1 MPDINF
7 ALILPELILASFG
20 LLILVADLIWRE
32 KNHNVLAWGT
42 LVGLV
47 LAFAAT
53 LTLWGIHAS
62 LFAEMYVVDLFSTFF
77 KLFAAVTGIFIVLI
91 SMDYLR
97 SRTPYR
103 GEFFA
108 LFTFAVLAM
117 MMMASS
123 VSLLTIYLSIEFL
136 SYMSYLLTGFL
147 REDKKSNEAA
157 IKYFLYGAI
166 TSAVMLYG
174 LSLLY
179 GVSGS
184 LNLTDIARV
193 LTNPLDPGTRIIA
206 LASTVLVFTGLGF
219 KISMVPFHQWAPDVY
234 EGAPTPVTA
243 FLSVGSK
250 ALGFAVLLR
259 VALVVLPPWIFPIV
273 TPTETQINIV
283 PLLLTFVSIVT
294 MTLGNLVALRQT
306 NVKRMLA
313 YSSIAQAGYILIG
326 VVALNRPDASPFAGL
341 SAVLIY
347 LFAYLFTNLGAFICV
362 IAIEN
367 ATGIVEIPQYAGLVK
382 RAPLV
387 AALFVVFF
395 LSLVGIPP
403 TAGFIGKFFVFGA
416 ALREGHLILAV
427 IGIINSVISVF
438 YYFSIVR
445 AAFFEEAKDAT
456 PIRLAPAITL
466 SLVASAAVVILV
478 AVYPEPLLNLA
489 AWSMAM
495 VK

>member
-1 MPDINF
+1 MPDVNF
-7 ALILPELILASFG
+7 TLILPELILAIFG
-20 LLILVADLIWRE
+20 LAILVADLIWRE
-32 KNHNVLAWGT
+32 KGRHALAWLSLLGF
-42 LVGLV
+42 V

-53 LTLWGIHAS
+53 ISIWGVNAS
-62 LFAEMYVVDLFSTFF
+62 LFANMYVVDLFSTFF
-77 KLFAAVTGIFIVLI
+77 KLLAAITGILIVLVSI
-91 SMDYLR
+91 DYLR
-97 SRTPYR
+97 ARTPYR

-108 LFTFAVLAM
+108 LFTFAILAM

-123 VSLLTIYLSIEFL
+123 ASLLMIYLSIEFL
-136 SYMSYLLTGFL
+136 SFMSYLLTGFL

-179 GVSGS
+179 GISGS
-184 LNLTDIARV
+184 LNLNDIARAFASSV
-193 LTNPLDPGTRIIA
+193 DPTTRVVALVSTALVIA
-206 LASTVLVFTGLGF
+206 GLGF
-219 KISMVPFHQWAPDVY
+219 KLSLVPFHQWAPDVY
-234 EGAPTPVTA
+234 EGAPTPITA

-250 ALGFAVLLR
+250 AVGFAVLLR
-259 VALVVLPPWIFPIV
+259 LIMVALPQLIAPLPNPLVKELPPLIW
-273 TPTETQINIV
+273 
-283 PLLLTFVSIVT
+283 LLTFVSIVT
-294 MTLGNLVALRQT
+294 MTLGNLVALRQS

-326 VVALNRPDASPFAGL
+326 VVALNLKDTSAFAGL
-341 SAVLIY
+341 NAVLIY
-347 LFAYLFTNLGAFICV
+347 IFAYLFTNLGAFVCV

-367 ATGIVEIPQYAGLVK
+367 TTGIVEIPQYAGLVK

-387 AALFVVFF
+387 AALFVLFF
-395 LSLVGIPP
+395 LSLAGIPP

-416 ALREGHLILAV
+416 ALREGHLLLATV
-427 IGIINSVISVF
+427 GVINSVVSVF
-438 YYFSIVR
+438 YYFTVVR

-456 PIRLAPAITL
+456 PIRLAPAVTF
-466 SLVASAAVVILV
+466 SLVVSAAMVLLV

-489 AWSMAM
+489 AWSMGM

>member
-7 ALILPELILASFG
+7 ALILPELILATFG
-20 LLILVADLIWRE
+20 LLILLADMLWRE
-32 KNHNVLAWGT
+32 KTQGALAWLA
-42 LVGLV
+42 LVGFV
-47 LAFAAT
+47 LAFVAT
-53 LTLWGIHAS
+53 LGLWGVNTS
-62 LFAEMYVVDLFSTFF
+62 LFAEMYVIDLFSTFF
-77 KLFAAVTGIFIVLI
+77 KFFAAVTGIFIVLM
-91 SMDYLR
+91 SVDYLR
-97 SRTPYR
+97 ERTPYR

-108 LFTFAVLAM
+108 LFTLAVLAM

-123 VSLLTIYLSIEFL
+123 ASLLMIYLSIEFL
-136 SYMSYLLTGFL
+136 SFMSYLLTGFL
-147 REDKKSNEAA
+147 REDNKSNEAA

-179 GVSGS
+179 GISGS
-184 LNLTDIARV
+184 LNLSDIARAFASSI
-193 LTNPLDPGTRIIA
+193 DPTTRVVA
-206 LASTVLVFTGLGF
+206 LASTALVLAGLGF
-219 KISMVPFHQWAPDVY
+219 KLSLVPFHQWAPDVY

-259 VALVVLPPWIFPIV
+259 VALTALPAYQNNWA
-273 TPTETQINIV
+273 
-283 PLLLTFVSIVT
+283 PLLAVISIIT

-326 VVALNRPDASPFAGL
+326 LVALNLSGASPFNGL
-341 SAVLIY
+341 DGILIY

-387 AALFVVFF
+387 AALFVIFF
-395 LSLVGIPP
+395 LSLAGIPP

-416 ALREGHLILAV
+416 ALREGWLFLAAV
-427 IGIINSVISVF
+427 GVVNSVISVF
-438 YYFSIVR
+438 YYFSVVR
-445 AAFFEEAKDAT
+445 AAFFEQAQDAT
-456 PIRLAPAITL
+456 PIRLAPAVTF
-466 SLVASAAVVILV
+466 SLVVSAAMVLFV

-489 AWSMAM
+489 VWSMGM

>member
-1 MPDINF
+1 MT
-7 ALILPELILASFG
+7 
-20 LLILVADLIWRE
+20 LLGFI
-32 KNHNVLAWGT
+32 
-42 LVGLV
+42 

-53 LTLWGIHAS
+53 ISIWGANAS
-62 LFAEMYVVDLFSTFF
+62 LFAEMYVVDLFSAFF
-77 KLFAAVTGIFIVLI
+77 KLLATVTGILIVLV

-97 SRTPYR
+97 GRTPYR

-108 LFTFAVLAM
+108 LFTFAILAM
-117 MMMASS
+117 VMMASS
-123 VSLLTIYLSIEFL
+123 ASLLMIYLSIEFL

-179 GVSGS
+179 GISGS
-184 LNLTDIARV
+184 LNLNDIARAFASSV
-193 LTNPLDPGTRIIA
+193 DPTTRVVALVSTALVIA
-206 LASTVLVFTGLGF
+206 GLGF
-219 KISMVPFHQWAPDVY
+219 KISLVPFHQWAPDVY
-234 EGAPTPVTA
+234 EGAPTPITA

-250 ALGFAVLLR
+250 AVGFAVLLR
-259 VALVVLPPWIFPIV
+259 VALIALPAFQSHWA
-273 TPTETQINIV
+273 Q
-283 PLLLTFVSIVT
+283 LLAVISIIT

-306 NVKRMLA
+306 NIKRMLA

-326 VVALNRPDASPFAGL
+326 LVALNLKGASPFAGL
-341 SAVLIY
+341 NGILIY

-387 AALFVVFF
+387 AALFVIFF
-395 LSLVGIPP
+395 LSLAGIPP
-403 TAGFIGKFFVFGA
+403 TAGFIGKFFIFGA
-416 ALREGHLILAV
+416 ALREGYLFLAAV
-427 IGIINSVISVF
+427 AIVNSVVSVF
-438 YYFSIVR
+438 YYFSVVR
-445 AAFFEEAKDAT
+445 QAFFEEAKDAT
-456 PIRLAPAITL
+456 PIRLAPAIAF
-466 SLVASAAVVILV
+466 SLVASAAMVLLV

-489 AWSMAM
+489 AWAMGMA
-495 VK
+495 K

>member
-1 MPDINF
+1 MPDVNF
-7 ALILPELILASFG
+7 ILILPELILAIFG
-20 LLILVADLIWRE
+20 MLILVADLVWRE
-32 KNHNVLAWGT
+32 KGHNALAWMT
-42 LVGLV
+42 LLGFI

-53 LTLWGIHAS
+53 ISIWGANAS
-62 LFAEMYVVDLFSTFF
+62 LFAEMYVVDLFSAFF
-77 KLFAAVTGIFIVLI
+77 KLLATVTGILIVLV

-97 SRTPYR
+97 GRTPYR

-108 LFTFAVLAM
+108 LFTFAILAM
-117 MMMASS
+117 VMMASS
-123 VSLLTIYLSIEFL
+123 ASLLMIYLSIEFL

-179 GVSGS
+179 GISGS
-184 LNLTDIARV
+184 LNLNDIARAFASSV
-193 LTNPLDPGTRIIA
+193 DPTTRVVALVSTALVIA
-206 LASTVLVFTGLGF
+206 GLGF
-219 KISMVPFHQWAPDVY
+219 KISLVPFHQWAPDVY
-234 EGAPTPVTA
+234 EGAPTPITA

-250 ALGFAVLLR
+250 AVGFAVLLR
-259 VALVVLPPWIFPIV
+259 VALIA
-273 TPTETQINIV
+273 
-283 PLLLTFVSIVT
+283 LLAFQSHWAQLLAVISIIT

-306 NVKRMLA
+306 NIKRMLA

-326 VVALNRPDASPFAGL
+326 LVALNLKGASPFAGL
-341 SAVLIY
+341 NGILIY

-387 AALFVVFF
+387 AALFVIFF
-395 LSLVGIPP
+395 LSLAGIPP
-403 TAGFIGKFFVFGA
+403 TAGFIGKFFIFGA
-416 ALREGHLILAV
+416 ALREGYLFLAAV
-427 IGIINSVISVF
+427 AIVNSVVSVF
-438 YYFSIVR
+438 YYFSVVR
-445 AAFFEEAKDAT
+445 QAFFEEAKDAT
-456 PIRLAPAITL
+456 PIRLAPAIAF
-466 SLVASAAVVILV
+466 SLVASAAMVLLV

-489 AWSMAM
+489 AWAMGMA
-495 VK
+495 K

>member
-7 ALILPELILASFG
+7 ALILPELILAIFG
-20 LLILVADLIWRE
+20 MLILIADLIWRE
-32 KNHNVLAWGT
+32 KGHSALAWVA
-42 LVGLV
+42 LVGCV
-47 LAFAAT
+47 LAFVAT
-53 LTLWGIHAS
+53 LGLWGVNAS
-62 LFAEMYVVDLFSTFF
+62 LFAQMYIIDLFSTFF
-77 KLFAAVTGIFIVLI
+77 KLLAAVTGIFIVLI

-97 SRTPYR
+97 ERTPYR
-103 GEFFA
+103 GDFFA
-108 LFTFAVLAM
+108 LFTFAILAL

-123 VSLLTIYLSIEFL
+123 ASLLMIYLSIEFL

-147 REDKKSNEAA
+147 REDRKSNEAA

-179 GVSGS
+179 GISGS
-184 LNLTDIARV
+184 LNLNDIARAFATSV
-193 LTNPLDPGTRIIA
+193 DPTTRVVA
-206 LASTVLVFTGLGF
+206 LASTALVLAGLGF
-219 KISMVPFHQWAPDVY
+219 KLSLVPFHQWAPDVY

-259 VALVVLPPWIFPIV
+259 IALTALPAFQNNWA
-273 TPTETQINIV
+273 
-283 PLLLTFVSIVT
+283 PLLAVISIIT

-326 VVALNRPDASPFAGL
+326 LVALNLKGASPFAGL
-341 SAVLIY
+341 NGILIY

-387 AALFVVFF
+387 AALFVIFF
-395 LSLVGIPP
+395 LSLAGIPP

-416 ALREGHLILAV
+416 ALREGWLFLAA
-427 IGIINSVISVF
+427 IGVVNSVISVF
-438 YYFSIVR
+438 YYFSVVR
-445 AAFFEEAKDAT
+445 AAFFEQAQDAT
-456 PIRLAPAITL
+456 PIRIAPAVTF
-466 SLVASAAVVILV
+466 SLVVSAAMVLLV

>member
-1 MPDINF
+1 
-7 ALILPELILASFG
+7 
-20 LLILVADLIWRE
+20 
-32 KNHNVLAWGT
+32 
-42 LVGLV
+42 
-47 LAFAAT
+47 
-53 LTLWGIHAS
+53 
-62 LFAEMYVVDLFSTFF
+62 MYVVDLFSTFF
-77 KLFAAVTGIFIVLI
+77 KLLATITGILI
-91 SMDYLR
+91 TLVSMDYLR
-97 SRTPYR
+97 GRTPYR
-103 GEFFA
+103 GDFFS
-108 LFTFAVLAM
+108 LLTFAVLAM
-117 MMMASS
+117 VMMASS
-123 VSLLTIYLSIEFL
+123 ASLLMIYLSIEFL

-179 GVSGS
+179 GISGS
-184 LNLTDIARV
+184 LNLTDIARAFASSV
-193 LTNPLDPGTRIIA
+193 DPTTRVVALVSTALVIA
-206 LASTVLVFTGLGF
+206 GLGF
-219 KISMVPFHQWAPDVY
+219 KISLVPFHQWAPDVY
-234 EGAPTPVTA
+234 EGAPTPITA

-250 ALGFAVLLR
+250 AVGFAVLLR
-259 VALVVLPPWIFPIV
+259 VALIALPAFQSHWA
-273 TPTETQINIV
+273 Q
-283 PLLLTFVSIVT
+283 LLAVISIIT

-326 VVALNRPDASPFAGL
+326 LVALNLKGASPFAGL
-341 SAVLIY
+341 NGILIY

-395 LSLVGIPP
+395 LSLAGIPP

-416 ALREGHLILAV
+416 ALREGYLFLAAV
-427 IGIINSVISVF
+427 AVVNSVISVF
-438 YYFSIVR
+438 YYFSVVR
-445 AAFFEEAKDAT
+445 QAFFEEAKDAT
-456 PIRLAPAITL
+456 PIRLAPAVTF
-466 SLVASAAVVILV
+466 SLVVSAAMVLFV

-489 AWSMAM
+489 AWSMGMA
-495 VK
+495 K

>member
-1 MPDINF
+1 MPEINL
-7 ALILPELILASFG
+7 ALILPELILVIFG
-20 LLILVADLIWRE
+20 MLILIGDLVWRE
-32 KNHNVLAWGT
+32 KGYIVLAWGT
-42 LVGLV
+42 LVAFA
-47 LAFAAT
+47 LAFIAT
-53 LTLWGIHAS
+53 LTLWGISTS
-62 LFAEMYVVDLFSTFF
+62 LFAGMYVIDLFSTFF

-91 SMDYLR
+91 SLDYLR
-97 SRTPYR
+97 ERTPYR
-103 GEFFA
+103 GEFFG

-123 VSLLTIYLSIEFL
+123 ANLLMLYLSIEFL
-136 SYMSYLLTGFL
+136 SYTSYLLTGFL

-179 GVSGS
+179 GISGS

-193 LTNPLDPGTRIIA
+193 FASRLDSTTSTVA
-206 LASTVLVFTGLGF
+206 LASSALILAGLGF
-219 KISMVPFHQWAPDVY
+219 KISLVPFHQWAPDTY

-259 VALVVLPPWIFPIV
+259 LALTAFPTFQNDWAPVLAVI
-273 TPTETQINIV
+273 
-283 PLLLTFVSIVT
+283 SIIT

-326 VVALNRPDASPFAGL
+326 LVAVNLQGVSPFAGL
-341 SAVLIY
+341 NGILIY
-347 LFAYLFTNLGAFICV
+347 LFAYLFTNLGAFIGV

-387 AALFVVFF
+387 AALFVIFF
-395 LSLVGIPP
+395 LSLAGIPP

-416 ALREGHLILAV
+416 ALREGWLFLAA
-427 IGIINSVISVF
+427 IGVVNSVISVF
-438 YYFSIVR
+438 YYFSVVR
-445 AAFFEEAKDAT
+445 AAFFEQATDAT

-466 SLVASAAVVILV
+466 SLVVSAAVVLLV

>member
-1 MPDINF
+1 MPDVNF
-7 ALILPELILASFG
+7 ILILPELILAIFG
-20 LLILVADLIWRE
+20 MLILVADLVWRE
-32 KNHNVLAWGT
+32 KGHNALAWMT
-42 LVGLV
+42 LLGFI

-53 LTLWGIHAS
+53 ISIWGANAS
-62 LFAEMYVVDLFSTFF
+62 LFAEMYVVDLFSAFF
-77 KLFAAVTGIFIVLI
+77 KLLATVTGILIVLV

-97 SRTPYR
+97 GRTPYR

-108 LFTFAVLAM
+108 LFTFAILAM
-117 MMMASS
+117 VMMASS
-123 VSLLTIYLSIEFL
+123 ASLLMIYLSIEFL

-179 GVSGS
+179 GISGS
-184 LNLTDIARV
+184 LNLNDIARAFASSV
-193 LTNPLDPGTRIIA
+193 DPTTRVVALVSTALVIA
-206 LASTVLVFTGLGF
+206 GLGF
-219 KISMVPFHQWAPDVY
+219 KISLVPFHQWAPDVY
-234 EGAPTPVTA
+234 EGAPTPITA

-250 ALGFAVLLR
+250 AVGFAVLLR
-259 VALVVLPPWIFPIV
+259 VALIALPAFQSHWA
-273 TPTETQINIV
+273 Q
-283 PLLLTFVSIVT
+283 LLAVISIIT

-306 NVKRMLA
+306 NIKRMLA

-326 VVALNRPDASPFAGL
+326 LVALNLKGASPFAGL
-341 SAVLIY
+341 NGILIY

-387 AALFVVFF
+387 AALFVIFF
-395 LSLVGIPP
+395 LSLAGIPP
-403 TAGFIGKFFVFGA
+403 TAGFIGKFFIFGA
-416 ALREGHLILAV
+416 ALREGYLFLAAV
-427 IGIINSVISVF
+427 AIVNSVVSVF
-438 YYFSIVR
+438 YYFSVVR
-445 AAFFEEAKDAT
+445 QAFFEEAKDAT
-456 PIRLAPAITL
+456 PIRLAPAIAF
-466 SLVASAAVVILV
+466 SLVASAAMVLLV

-489 AWSMAM
+489 AWAMGMA
-495 VK
+495 K

>member
-7 ALILPELILASFG
+7 ALILPELILATFG
-20 LLILVADLIWRE
+20 LLILIGDLVWRE
-32 KNHNVLAWGT
+32 KGHT
-42 LVGLV
+42 LLV
-47 LAFAAT
+47 WSALVAFALAFAVT
-53 LTLWGIHAS
+53 LTLWGINTS
-62 LFAEMYVVDLFSTFF
+62 LFAGMYVIDLFSTFF
-77 KLFAAVTGIFIVLI
+77 KLFAAITGIFIVLLSI
-91 SMDYLR
+91 DYLR
-97 SRTPYR
+97 GRTPYR
-103 GEFFA
+103 GEFLG
-108 LFTFAVLAM
+108 LFTLAILAM

-123 VSLLTIYLSIEFL
+123 TSLLTIYLSIEFL
-136 SYMSYLLTGFL
+136 SYTSYLLTGFL

-184 LNLTDIARV
+184 LNLTDIARAFASSI
-193 LTNPLDPGTRIIA
+193 DPSTRLVA
-206 LASTVLVFTGLGF
+206 LASTALVLAGLGF
-219 KISMVPFHQWAPDVY
+219 KISLVPFHQWAPDVY

-259 VALVVLPPWIFPIV
+259 LALTAFPAF
-273 TPTETQINIV
+273 QNNWA
-283 PLLLTFVSIVT
+283 PLLALISIIT

-326 VVALNRPDASPFAGL
+326 VVALNLQGTSPFNGL
-341 SAVLIY
+341 NAILIY
-347 LFAYLFTNLGAFICV
+347 LFAYLFTNLGAFLCV

-395 LSLVGIPP
+395 LSLAGIPP

-416 ALREGHLILAV
+416 ALREGWLILAA
-427 IGIINSVISVF
+427 IGVVNSVISVF
-438 YYFSIVR
+438 YYFSVVR

-456 PIRLAPAITL
+456 PIRLAPAITF
-466 SLVASAAVVILV
+466 SLVVSAAIVLLV

-489 AWSMAM
+489 AWSIAM
-495 VK
+495 VR